1 MATLED
7 LKTLFGNREP
17 HDIAIEISGFT
28 GFRTT
33 LMEELTPAEID
44 KLYQIHSG
52 HYKPN
57 TPPTAFVFE
66 NERSGKE
73 EKRKWVSYILKIA
86 TDEGIHRPVMVM
98 KNRQNVVDEWYN
110 LNKWMLTQS
119 TAKKLLYFCNLEE
132 LKAVYQQL
140 CKLRDNN
147 EKSAKKPL
155 NKAWW
160 SKGIRNE
167 KLN

>member
-7 LKTLFGNREP
+7 LKMLFENREP
-17 HDIAIEISGFT
+17 HDIAIEINGFT

-44 KLYQIHSG
+44 KLYKIHTNGFRQSAVG
-52 HYKPN
+52 GQR
-57 TPPTAFVFE
+57 TAS
-66 NERSGKE
+66 NEKE
-73 EKRKWVSYILKIA
+73 EKRKWISYILKIA
-86 TDEGIHRPVMVM
+86 TDEGIHRPVTIM

-147 EKSAKKPL
+147 EKSAQKPL

-160 SKGIRNE
+160 RKGMRNQN
-167 KLN
+167 LN

>member
-7 LKTLFGNREP
+7 LKTLFKDREP

-33 LMEELTPAEID
+33 LMEELTPTEID
-44 KLYQIHSG
+44 KLYNIHNPRTQPLS
-52 HYKPN
+52 
-57 TPPTAFVFE
+57 
-66 NERSGKE
+66 ERNGSKE
-73 EKRKWVSYILKIA
+73 EKRKWISYILKIA
-86 TDEGIHRPVMVM
+86 TDEGIHRPVTIM

-147 EKSAKKPL
+147 EKSAQKPL

-160 SKGIRNE
+160 RKGNQL
-167 KLN
+167 KGLN

>member
-7 LKTLFGNREP
+7 LKSIFADRQP
-17 HDIAIEISGFT
+17 HDIAIEINGFT

-44 KLYQIHSG
+44 KLYKIHTNGFRQSAVG
-52 HYKPN
+52 GQRI
-57 TPPTAFVFE
+57 AS
-66 NERSGKE
+66 NEKE
-73 EKRKWVSYILKIA
+73 EKRKWISYILKIA
-86 TDEGIHRPVMVM
+86 TDEGIHRPEIVVR
-98 KNRQNVVDEWYN
+98 NRQNVVDEWYN

-132 LKAVYQQL
+132 LKAVHQQL

-147 EKSAKKPL
+147 EKSAQKPM

-160 SKGIRNE
+160 RKGN
-167 KLN
+167 KLKGLN